1 MKIFLRTILLSL
13 SFLFLSTQVTAH
25 GHVYAD
31 NSNCGSSSNINY
43 SCLPQNVTG
52 TVESQHHTIEVILNM
67 VFAIVGSIATLIIIL
82 SGFRFITSSGKPE
95 EVARAK
101 DTIIYAAVG
110 LVVCIF
116 AVTIVSFVAGFI

>member
-1 MKIFLRTILLSL
+1 MKIFLRTILLGL
-13 SFLFLSTQVTAH
+13 GLLVISTPVLIQKS
-25 GHVYAD
+25 VYAA

-43 SCLPQNVTG
+43 SCLPQNVG
-52 TVESQHHTIEVILNM
+52 GDAASQHDALAVILNM
-67 VFAIVGSIATLIIIL
+67 VFAIVGSIATLIL
-82 SGFRFITSSGKPE
+82 VLAGFRFITSSGKPE
-95 EVARAK
+95 EIARAK